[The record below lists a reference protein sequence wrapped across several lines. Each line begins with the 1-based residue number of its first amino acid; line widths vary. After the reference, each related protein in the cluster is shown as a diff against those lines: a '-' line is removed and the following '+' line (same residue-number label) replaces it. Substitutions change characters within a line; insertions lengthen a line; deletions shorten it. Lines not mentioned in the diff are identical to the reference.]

1 MKRYIKSAYEP
12 TFKGTWSEEDIEL
25 WKSIDWKARNYEEY
39 PVENEFDSFIT
50 GEVTVYGIE
59 DHGISIPCTFQK
71 VLRANPIYPP
81 YYRILPE
88 DLAAIEDDYPDYA
101 LVGPMYDGNKHGEYK
116 VHDRL
121 ETQEVYDVLTR

>member
-1 MKRYIKSAYEP
+1 MKRYIRSAYEP

-39 PVENEFDSFIT
+39 PVEDEFDSFIT
-50 GEVTVYGIE
+50 GEVTIYGLD

-88 DLAAIEDDYPDYA
+88 DLAAIKDEYPDYA
-101 LVGPMYDGNKHGEYK
+101 LVGPMYDGNKHGGYK

-121 ETQEVYDVLTR
+121 ETQEVYDVLMG

>member
-39 PVENEFDSFIT
+39 PVEDEFDSFIT
-50 GEVTVYGIE
+50 GNVTVYGIE
-59 DHGISIPCTFQK
+59 NHGILIPCTFQK

-81 YYRILPE
+81 YYRVLPE
-88 DLAAIEDDYPDYA
+88 DLDAIRDDYPDYA
-101 LVGPMYDGNKHGEYK
+101 LVGPMYDGNKHDGYK